1 MVALWCEIIFYFLWI
16 SIHFRPRTRI
26 ANPLP
31 QWALS
36 GITAHSNK
44 GEAKHQTSPGDKLPT
59 LSWETIIKKQGILF
73 HANVG
78 QRKCMYLSTT
88 QKTCPVVTSAG
99 CCNIYLRCLTLWP
112 CIIENW
118 ETGRAGGENTAKVFH
133 HNPWRRSSKL
143 MQSLYLKIKRP
154 LLKTLVIIWSIFP
167 ALIRETNE
175 AFNFAEDQT

>member
-44 GEAKHQTSPGDKLPT
+44 GDAKHQTGPGDKLPT

-73 HANVG
+73 HANVE
-78 QRKCMYLSTT
+78 QRKCMYVSIYHTE
-88 QKTCPVVTSAG
+88 
-99 CCNIYLRCLTLWP
+99 NIPCSHISWWLQHLPEVSYAVALYHWELRDR
-112 CIIENW
+112 E
-118 ETGRAGGENTAKVFH
+118 GKMGEH
-133 HNPWRRSSKL
+133 SKGFPS
-143 MQSLYLKIKRP
+143 QPLKK
-154 LLKTLVIIWSIFP
+154 KQQAHAV
-167 ALIRETNE
+167 LIP
-175 AFNFAEDQT
+175 

>member
-44 GEAKHQTSPGDKLPT
+44 GDAKHQTGPGDKLPT
-59 LSWETIIKKQGILF
+59 LSWETIIKKQGILV
-73 HANVG
+73 HANVE
-78 QRKCMYLSTT
+78 QRKCMYLPTT
-88 QKTCPVVTSAG
+88 QKTSPVVTSAG
-99 CCNIYLRCLTLWP
+99 CCNIYLRSLMLWP

-133 HNPWRRSSKL
+133 TTPEEEAASSCSPYTLKSKDPQSYWRL
-143 MQSLYLKIKRP
+143 WSLFGPFFQL
-154 LLKTLVIIWSIFP
+154 W
-167 ALIRETNE
+167 
-175 AFNFAEDQT
+175 